1 MKTVTLMIVYI
12 KNDEQEIDIFGET
25 LVITEIGNLAPSN
38 SDIYTVV
45 SGLVYDGTDYRAI
58 IDIDDTQ
65 EITAFEH
72 ILKIFSHLGL
82 DS

>member
-1 MKTVTLMIVYI
+1 M
-12 KNDEQEIDIFGET
+12 
-25 LVITEIGNLAPSN
+25 ITEIGNLAPSN

-45 SGLVYDGTDYRAI
+45 SVLVYDGTDYRAI

-72 ILKIFSHLGL
+72 ILKKFGHHGL
-82 DS
+82 DSWKWNKKAILMMRGKSPPS

>member
-1 MKTVTLMIVYI
+1 M
-12 KNDEQEIDIFGET
+12 
-25 LVITEIGNLAPSN
+25 ITEIGNLAPSN

-72 ILKIFSHLGL
+72 ILVNKRKCTSLFGGLSKI
-82 DS
+82 

>member
-1 MKTVTLMIVYI
+1 M
-12 KNDEQEIDIFGET
+12 
-25 LVITEIGNLAPSN
+25 ITEIGNLAPSN

-72 ILKIFSHLGL
+72 ILKKI
-82 DS
+82 

>member
-1 MKTVTLMIVYI
+1 
-12 KNDEQEIDIFGET
+12 
-25 LVITEIGNLAPSN
+25 VITEIGNLAPSN

-72 ILKIFSHLGL
+72 ILKKFSHLGL
-82 DS
+82 DSWKWNKKAISMMPGKSPHS

>member
-1 MKTVTLMIVYI
+1 M
-12 KNDEQEIDIFGET
+12 
-25 LVITEIGNLAPSN
+25 ITEIGNLAPSN

-65 EITAFEH
+65 EITAF
-72 ILKIFSHLGL
+72 
-82 DS
+82 DVR

>member
-1 MKTVTLMIVYI
+1 MFT
-12 KNDEQEIDIFGET
+12 E
-25 LVITEIGNLAPSN
+25 TEIGNIAPSN

-72 ILKIFSHLGL
+72 ILTKFSHLGL
-82 DS
+82 DSWKWNKKAISMMPGKSPHS

>member
-1 MKTVTLMIVYI
+1 MPLRHV
-12 KNDEQEIDIFGET
+12 
-25 LVITEIGNLAPSN
+25 PSRCRATK
-38 SDIYTVV
+38 IARLYRA
-45 SGLVYDGTDYRAI
+45 LVYDGTDYRAI

-72 ILKIFSHLGL
+72 ILKKFSHLGL